1 VLRYL
6 YLNGYAYLIAGAGI
20 LTLAAPFYRI
30 SWWIFIIQ
38 AIAAINLFTAAGKL
52 FSTWEDKKRKI
63 EILIQRNRDGFR
75 PDTFG
80 VFMQAPCGRL
90 VARQALKDLG
100 MPGEY
105 KGLLK
110 LRKPL
115 RERLR
120 TNCMPVKTVIYIHK
134 DMG

>member
-1 VLRYL
+1 M
-6 YLNGYAYLIAGAGI
+6 IAGAGI
-20 LTLAAPFYRI
+20 LTLGAPFYRI
-30 SWWIFIIQ
+30 RWWIFIIQ
-38 AIAAINLFTAAGKL
+38 AIAAIKLFTVAGKL
-52 FSTWEDKKRKI
+52 FSTWEEKKRKI

-90 VARQALKDLG
+90 MVRQALKDLG

-120 TNCMPVKTVIYIHK
+120 MNCMPVKTVIYIHK